1 MADGGW
7 QMADAGGRG
16 HLPSAIRHRVAAA
29 LFLVA
34 FAVAARADDGP
45 LFKIYKQYIAVIG
58 KGDLAAAKKLVSSG
72 KRERLDAMEDD
83 EALASIDVI
92 SPKENLKQYKEII
105 ESEDATLIVTADV
118 AENKSVGRIQFAR
131 EDGKWKILAE
141 EWNIGGDPDEAPVKQ
156 EDVPQPK
163 NDEQRAAIRK
173 LREKGYP
180 QPNAD
185 FLVMSAV
192 TGDLDALKLFLQA
205 GYSIESKSNDG
216 DTAIISAAMFN
227 HPDIVMYLIEAGAD
241 VNAVDGVNTNAL
253 MRIADKC
260 DATDAVK
267 ALLKARTKLDTK
279 SAGGAT
285 AVQLAEYSG
294 CTDNVAAIKAAM
306 KKK

>member
-1 MADGGW
+1 MA
-7 QMADAGGRG
+7 
-16 HLPSAIRHRVAAA
+16 L
-29 LFLVA
+29 
-34 FAVAARADDGP
+34 AARADDGP
-45 LFKIYKQYIAVIG
+45 LFKIYKQYVAAIG
-58 KGDLAAAKKLVSSG
+58 KSDLAIAKKFVSSG

-83 EALASIDVI
+83 EALASIDVL

-105 ESEDATLIVTADV
+105 EGDDATLIVTADV
-118 AENKSVGRIQFAR
+118 SENKSVGRIQFTR

-141 EWNIGGDPDEAPVKQ
+141 EWNIGGEPDEAPVKS

-185 FLVMSAV
+185 FMVMSAV
-192 TGDLDALKLFLQA
+192 TGDLDALKLFVEA
-205 GYSIESKSNDG
+205 GYSLESKSHDG
-216 DTAIISAAMFN
+216 ETAIVSAAMFN
-227 HPDIVMYLIEAGAD
+227 HPDVVMYLIDAGAD
-241 VNAVDGVNTNAL
+241 VNAVDGANTNAL

-285 AVQLAEYSG
+285 ALQLAEWSN
-294 CTDNVAAIKAAM
+294 CTDNVAAIKAAA

>member
-1 MADGGW
+1 M
-7 QMADAGGRG
+7 
-16 HLPSAIRHRVAAA
+16 SARR
-29 LFLVA
+29 LGVA
-34 FAVAARADDGP
+34 FFLAAMALAARADDGP
-45 LFKIYKQYIAVIG
+45 LFKIYKQYVAAIG
-58 KGDLAAAKKLVSSG
+58 KSDLAIAKKFVSSG

-83 EALASIDVI
+83 EALASIDVL

-105 ESEDATLIVTADV
+105 EGDDATLIVTADV
-118 AENKSVGRIQFAR
+118 SENKSVGRIQFTR

-141 EWNIGGDPDEAPVKQ
+141 EWNIGGEPDEAPVKS

-185 FLVMSAV
+185 FMVMSAV
-192 TGDLDALKLFLQA
+192 TGDLDALKLFVEA
-205 GYSIESKSNDG
+205 GYSLESKSHDG
-216 DTAIISAAMFN
+216 ETAIVSAAMFN
-227 HPDIVMYLIEAGAD
+227 HPDVVMYLIDAGAD
-241 VNAVDGVNTNAL
+241 VNAVDGANTNAL

-285 AVQLAEYSG
+285 ALQLAEWSN
-294 CTDNVAAIKAAM
+294 CTDNVAAIKAAA